1 MRNITMTMN
10 AVSCV
15 ASARPRPAS
24 ILLATRRFE
33 AQGTGVSIVAP
44 IGVRVVADRAVTG
57 HIPFAAVGYLA
68 TNKTPDV
75 ARSRS
80 GRPPV

>member
-1 MRNITMTMN
+1 MRNITMTTN

-15 ASARPRPAS
+15 ASARPAG
-24 ILLATRRFE
+24 ILLAPHS
-33 AQGTGVSIVAP
+33 AQVQGTGVSNASLTGP
-44 IGVRVVADRAVTG
+44 RDRVELPTTGLITAVADVD
-57 HIPFAAVGYLA
+57 FA
-68 TNKTPDV
+68 TNDKTSDV

>member
-10 AVSCV
+10 AASCV
-15 ASARPRPAS
+15 ASARLRQAS
-24 ILLATRRFE
+24 ILLATNRVGD
-33 AQGTGVSIVAP
+33 QGTGVSIVAP
-44 IGVRVVADRAVTG
+44 IGVRVADRAFTG
-57 HIPFAAVGYLA
+57 HVPFAAVDHLA

>member
-1 MRNITMTMN
+1 MRNITMTTS

-15 ASARPRPAS
+15 ASARPANV
-24 ILLATRRFE
+24 ILAADRVQV
-33 AQGTGVSIVAP
+33 QGTGVSIAVIPALRDRVEVPTTGLRPAVA
-44 IGVRVVADRAVTG
+44 GVD
-57 HIPFAAVGYLA
+57 FA
-68 TNKTPDV
+68 TNHKPSDV